1 MNCVVSG
8 LHVLIENYIYK
19 QANIRWGSTYAVL
32 VLIPWHTFTKGFEI
46 SYKIPDIIYNG
57 EFKGFLPYF

>member
-19 QANIRWGSTYAVL
+19 QANNRWGST
-32 VLIPWHTFTKGFEI
+32 WHTFTKGFEI